1 MPKLYEVTIP
11 YVLKNH
17 NAGQQRAW
25 QIAAAE
31 RKRCEKQLRD
41 AGHIRKPMK
50 RPISLEIV
58 RNLGPKQRFWDN
70 DSILRGTAKQL
81 IDSLVACGWFND
93 DSPAYLQQVVGRQ
106 QILLDDKEKRL
117 PPSTTIVMWSTFAT
131 FN

>member
-25 QIAAAE
+25 QIAASE
-31 RKRCEKQLRD
+31 RKRCEKLLRD
-41 AGHIRKPMK
+41 LGHIRKPMT
-50 RPISLEIV
+50 RPVSLEVV

-81 IDSLVACGWFND
+81 IDSIVACGWFKD

-106 QILLDDKEKRL
+106 QVLFDDKKKRL
-117 PPSTTIVMWSTFAT
+117 PASTTIVMWSTFAT

>member
-1 MPKLYEVTIP
+1 MPKLYEVTIS

-31 RKRCEKQLRD
+31 RKRCEKQLRSE
-41 AGHIRKPMK
+41 GHVRKPIV
-50 RPISLEIV
+50 RPVSLEIV

-81 IDSLVACGWFND
+81 IDSLVACGWFKD
-93 DSPAYLQQVVGRQ
+93 DRPEFLQQVVGRQ
-106 QILLDDKEKRL
+106 QILFDDKGKRL
-117 PPSTTIVMWSTFAT
+117 PASTTIVMWSTFAT
-131 FN
+131 FK